1 MSGRCVGGWRYHA
14 AASIAFP
21 PFGAQPVTDLVTGGA
36 GFIGGRVVER
46 LRRDGAAVR
55 VLDLDGE
62 AALPESVE
70 RIVGS
75 AADPETVRQA
85 MEGARRVFH
94 VAGNPR
100 LWAREA
106 HDFIAANVST
116 TEAVL
121 DAAARA
127 GVERV
132 VVTSTA
138 AIHFAPGREGRP
150 LALGDMPGAYA
161 RSKFL
166 AERAALDSA
175 AAGVPVVV
183 LNPCLPMGA
192 GDRNLTPPT
201 RMLLDFV
208 NGAVPAFLDFELRI
222 IDAGDL
228 AQAYVA
234 AAERGAVG
242 ERYFLG
248 GPPVRLSE
256 LLAAVERI
264 AGLEMPRRRVPW
276 GLALAAAA
284 VSELASRV
292 TGRPPRAPLEGVRM
306 ARRPAAP
313 GGLATAADLGLE
325 LRPLEETLAEA
336 LAWLD
341 ERGLATRRFRTGAS
355 ARPASGPAAR

>member
-1 MSGRCVGGWRYHA
+1 M
-14 AASIAFP
+14 
-21 PFGAQPVTDLVTGGA
+21 TDLVTGGA

-62 AALPESVE
+62 ATLPEGVE

-75 AADPETVRQA
+75 ASDPATLRKA
-85 MEGARRVFH
+85 MAGAGRVFH
-94 VAGNPR
+94 VAGDPR
-100 LWAREA
+100 LWARREA
-106 HDFIAANVST
+106 DFTAANVEPT
-116 TEAVL
+116 RTVL

-127 GVERV
+127 GVERI

-138 AIHFAPGREGRP
+138 AIHFAPRRKGRP

-166 AERAALDSA
+166 AERAALDA
-175 AAGVPVVV
+175 AAGGLPVMI
-183 LNPCLPMGA
+183 LNPCLPLGA
-192 GDRNLTPPT
+192 GDRKLTPPT

-208 NGAVPAFLDFELRI
+208 NGAVPAFLDFELRA

-228 AQAYVA
+228 AEAYVA

-242 ERYFLG
+242 GRYFLG
-248 GPPVRLSE
+248 GPPVRLSQ

-264 AGLEMPRRRVPW
+264 TGLEMPRRRVPW
-276 GLALAAAA
+276 ALAFAAA
-284 VSELASRV
+284 SVSELASRV
-292 TGRPPRAPLEGVRM
+292 TLRPPRAPLEGVRM

>member
-1 MSGRCVGGWRYHA
+1 M
-14 AASIAFP
+14 
-21 PFGAQPVTDLVTGGA
+21 TDLVTGGA

-46 LRRDGAAVR
+46 LRRDGASVR
-55 VLDLDGE
+55 VLDLDGA
-62 AALPESVE
+62 AALPDGVE

-75 AADPETVRQA
+75 ASDPAALRHA
-85 MEGARRVFH
+85 MDGVGRVFH

-100 LWAREA
+100 LWARRA
-106 HDFIAANVST
+106 ADLAAANVAT
-116 TEAVL
+116 TKAVL

-127 GVERV
+127 GVARIV
-132 VVTSTA
+132 ATSTA

-150 LALGDMPGAYA
+150 PALGDMPGAYA

-166 AERAALDSA
+166 AERAALDA
-175 AAGVPVVV
+175 AAGGVPVVV

-222 IDAGDL
+222 VDAGDL
-228 AQAYVA
+228 ARAYVA

-256 LLAAVERI
+256 LLAAVERLT
-264 AGLEMPRRRVPW
+264 GLEMPRRRVPW
-276 GLALAAAA
+276 ALAYAAAA

-306 ARRPAAP
+306 ARRPASP
-313 GGLATAADLGLE
+313 GTLATAADLGLAP
-325 LRPLEETLAEA
+325 RPLEETLAEA

-341 ERGLATRRFRTGAS
+341 ERGLVTRRFGTGAP
-355 ARPASGPAAR
+355 ARPASDPAAR